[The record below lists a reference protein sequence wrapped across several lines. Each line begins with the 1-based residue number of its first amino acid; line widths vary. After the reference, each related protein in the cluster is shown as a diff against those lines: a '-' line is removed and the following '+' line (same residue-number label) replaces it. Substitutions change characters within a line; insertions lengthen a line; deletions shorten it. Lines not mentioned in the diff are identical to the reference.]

1 MVNVV
6 KYMKKKSK
14 KKKKRY
20 LENSHGNHHT
30 LFHIVFTAEF
40 LILRQEVVWHCN
52 QGISRP
58 ALEPVHC
65 AAWY

>member
-1 MVNVV
+1 
-6 KYMKKKSK
+6 MKKKSK

-40 LILRQEVVWHCN
+40 LILRQEVV
-52 QGISRP
+52 
-58 ALEPVHC
+58 
-65 AAWY
+65 